1 MVQPIELR
9 YFLFSSYN
17 HIGKRIIICRECA
30 KKTHLRQN
38 ITLYILPQ
46 VHVFYEFRQD
56 IMPLGWIISY
66 PM

>member
-30 KKTHLRQN
+30 KKNTLAAKYN
-38 ITLYILPQ
+38 IVYSAASACFL
-46 VHVFYEFRQD
+46 
-56 IMPLGWIISY
+56 
-66 PM
+66 